1 MRVKLRG
8 IVKKYHAK
16 SGVYTLQ
23 PELVNGYPTWKQNTS
38 KNSVWFDISIG
49 RWTIGWTDCLGSDT
63 GGGIFGPEEEYDWP
77 QNLSGWQYDDGS
89 PTDWID
95 AGSDVVIEDY
105 SDGKSET
112 HSNYA

>member
-1 MRVKLRG
+1 MPPTKLRVKLGG

-63 GGGIFGPEEEYDWP
+63 GGALWTRPWQNFFQYFEIMVSNGSMNPETLFEH
-77 QNLSGWQYDDGS
+77 G
-89 PTDWID
+89 
-95 AGSDVVIEDY
+95 
-105 SDGKSET
+105 
-112 HSNYA
+112 